1 MNQMCQ
7 DVEIV
12 GEKSIPKISLKKFI
26 ELARAESKT
35 VKKKKTK
42 KKIREHVLEKDILA
56 IEIVPSNAKKTFLLA
71 KFLKVKEE
79 SNPLRQSF
87 KKICPASFTWFLN
100 KK

>member
-26 ELARAESKT
+26 ELVRAESKT
-35 VKKKKTK
+35 VKKKRPK
-42 KKIREHVLEKDILA
+42 KKIQRQVLEKDVLA
-56 IEIVPSNAKKTFLLA
+56 IEIVPSNSKKTFLLA
-71 KFLKVKEE
+71 KFLKENDE

-87 KKICPASFTWFLN
+87 QKICPASFTWFLS
-100 KK
+100 K